1 MKFLL
6 LICVLPSVFSITI
19 RDASVVGDGGDE
31 NMPVEEGK
39 INKIYFIKSSCV
51 SNFYTFI
58 KEI

>member
-6 LICVLPSVFSITI
+6 LICVLPCVFSITI

-39 INKIYFIKSSCV
+39 INKIYFIKV
-51 SNFYTFI
+51 WYENT
-58 KEI
+58 

>member
-6 LICVLPSVFSITI
+6 LICVLPCVFSITI

-39 INKIYFIKSSCV
+39 INKIYFIK
-51 SNFYTFI
+51 
-58 KEI
+58 EIWYENT